1 MKKIFILIAIITL
14 LKITTGVDSS
24 AGRSTETVDTSAY
37 NVPVIVP
44 QFTELD
50 GNLFLALDLQDS
62 LFLSDG
68 DIVEFNFGRNNKL
81 ISFHVNDINQEII
94 DSGNANV
101 FVMIP
106 QDLAIELKNERLSSI
121 RIKSS
126 EKEVVVPVNQ
136 RWQPDQYIVSL

>member
-62 LFLSDG
+62 LVLSDG